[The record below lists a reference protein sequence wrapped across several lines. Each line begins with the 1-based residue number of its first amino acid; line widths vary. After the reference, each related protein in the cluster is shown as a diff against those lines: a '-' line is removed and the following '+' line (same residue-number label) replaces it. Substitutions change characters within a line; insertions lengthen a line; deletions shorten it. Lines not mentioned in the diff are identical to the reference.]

1 MHVKPRTATVV
12 TNQPTQLLF
21 ISREVYQKELHSVL
35 KAEEALKMDM
45 LGNRGVL
52 RVLKESPQVVRKLTR
67 CR

>member
-1 MHVKPRTATVV
+1 MHVKPRSATVV

-35 KAEEALKMDM
+35 EAEDALKRDM
-45 LGNRGVL
+45 LSHRGVL
-52 RVLKESPQVVRKLTR
+52 RVLKDSPQVVRKFTR